1 MLFEPVDRLL
11 AQGALVKIKPDFY
24 VDSAA
29 LSELGDKVCAHLDER
44 GEITPQESKNLTGA
58 TRKYSI
64 PLAEYFD
71 AEKVTLRIG
80 DVRKRRK

>member
-1 MLFEPVDRLL
+1 V
-11 AQGALVKIKPDFY
+11 KPDYF
-24 VDSAA
+24 VNSDV
-29 LSELGDKVCAHLDER
+29 LGSLRTSLCAHLDNH
-44 GEITPQESKNLTGA
+44 GEITPKEWKALTNT

-80 DVRKRRK
+80 DVRKRRS